1 MTPSLTVSIVKRLAA
16 IGVAL
21 MCVVFLTGAR
31 PSEYPPDMQKIITRG
46 KLVVAMYG
54 KDRPPFITE
63 GSTGVL
69 TGVDVELAR
78 SIGDHLGVPIEI
90 NRSAGTFDAIVD
102 LVANG
107 RADIGIS
114 LLSATT
120 ERARRVLFTDP
131 YLSVCPSL
139 LVNRLK
145 EIDFK
150 RAGAGRDWLQRPE
163 VSIGVMRG
171 SSYEGYAREVFPHAR
186 IVAYDD
192 WGMLKRA
199 VFRGDVTAAYQ
210 SGATLNQM
218 IVEEPEIYLTL
229 RLIEIE
235 GKEDLFACALP
246 ATSIHFLTWMNLLI
260 AQRGELS
267 RRLLEEAMI
276 RSLKIYK
283 EQ

>member
-1 MTPSLTVSIVKRLAA
+1 MTPPLAFLIEKRRIA

-21 MCVVFLTGAR
+21 MCIVFPAEAR
-31 PSEYPPDMQKIITRG
+31 SSEYPPDMQKIITRG

-54 KDRPPFITE
+54 KERPPFIME
-63 GSTGVL
+63 GSGGVL

-90 NRSAGTFDAIVD
+90 DRSAGTFDAIVD
-102 LVANG
+102 LVESG
-107 RADIGIS
+107 RADIGM
-114 LLSATT
+114 
-120 ERARRVLFTDP
+120 FTDP
-131 YLSVCPSL
+131 YLSVRPSL
-139 LVNRLK
+139 LVNRRK
-145 EIDFK
+145 EIDLK
-150 RAGAGRDWLQRPE
+150 RFGAGRDGFQKPG
-163 VSIGVMRG
+163 VSIGVIRG
-171 SSYEGYAREVFPHAR
+171 SAYEGYAREDFPHAR

-199 VFRGDVTAAYQ
+199 VFRGEVTAAYQ

-218 IVEEPEIYLTL
+218 IVEEPDIYLTL

-235 GKEDLFACALP
+235 GKEDFFACALP

-267 RRLLEEAMI
+267 RKRLEETMI
-276 RSLKIYK
+276 KTLNTK
-283 EQ
+283 ER